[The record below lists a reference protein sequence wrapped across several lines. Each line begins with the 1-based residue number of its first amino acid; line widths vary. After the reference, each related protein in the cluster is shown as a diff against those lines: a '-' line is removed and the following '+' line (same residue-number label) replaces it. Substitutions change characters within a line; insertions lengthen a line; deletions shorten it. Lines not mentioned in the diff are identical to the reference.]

1 MSSTYST
8 NLKLNLIDTGTE
20 AGTWGDITND
30 NLGDALEQA
39 IVGLG
44 TVDFDTDGNESI
56 NLADSAS
63 SQTAR
68 NLVLRLTSSVV
79 GGLTATRFLYVP
91 NLKKNYLIKNG
102 TSGGQS
108 ISVRNVG
115 MGSGSGTSV
124 TIPNGST
131 ASIYNDGTNIV
142 EAFDYFTTLKVGTL
156 TPTAITA
163 GTLTGSTI
171 DSSTANSLTNNQPL
185 TKGEKVVIS
194 ALGTLNTGTTTIDLS
209 VAQSYTATITAAAT
223 ITFAFSNPPTSSQGQ
238 VIILKLT
245 NAGGATAIN
254 WPAGTQFPD
263 GDQTLGG
270 LTVTG
275 VDMLGIYYDAI
286 SAVYMVFPIGL
297 NMAV

>member
-8 NLKLNLIDTGTE
+8 DLKLNLIDTGTD
-20 AGTWGDITND
+20 AGTWGVTTNT
-30 NLGDALEQA
+30 NLGTAIEQA
-39 IVGLG
+39 IVGVG
-44 TVDFDTDGNESI
+44 TVNFATDANTTI
-56 NLADSAS
+56 TLANSES

-68 NLVLRLTSSVV
+68 NLVLRLTSS
-79 GGLTATRFLYVP
+79 GSLTATRDLIVP
-91 NLKKNYLIKNG
+91 ALKKNYLIRNG
-102 TSGGQS
+102 TTGAQS
-108 ISVRNVG
+108 IRVINTG
-115 MGSGSGTSV
+115 GGGTSV

-131 ASIYNDGTNIV
+131 ATIYNDGTNIV
-142 EAFDYFTTLKVGTL
+142 EAFNYFTTLRVGTL

-194 ALGTLNTGTTTIDLS
+194 ALGTLTTGTTTINLS
-209 VAQSYTATITAAAT
+209 TAQSFTATITAAAT

-286 SAVYMVFPIGL
+286 SAIYMVFPVGL
-297 NMAV
+297 NMGT

>member
-39 IVGLG
+39 IVGLA
-44 TVDFDTDGNESI
+44 TVNFSTDANVTLT
-56 NLADSAS
+56 LADSAS

-68 NLVLRLTSSVV
+68 NLVLRLTSS
-79 GGLTATRFLYVP
+79 GSLTATRDLIVP
-91 NLKKNYLIKNG
+91 ALKKNFLIRNG
-102 TSGGQS
+102 TTGSQS
-108 ISVRNVG
+108 IRVINTG
-115 MGSGSGTSV
+115 GGGTSV

-286 SAVYMVFPIGL
+286 SAVYMVFPVGL
-297 NMAV
+297 NMGT

>member
-8 NLKLNLIDTGTE
+8 NLKLNLIDTGTD
-20 AGTWGDITND
+20 AGTWGVTTNS
-30 NLGDALEQA
+30 NLGTALEQS
-39 IVGLG
+39 IIGLG
-44 TVDFDTDGNESI
+44 AVNFATDANTTLT
-56 NLADSAS
+56 LADSES

-68 NLVLRLTSSVV
+68 NLVLRLTSS
-79 GGLTATRFLYVP
+79 GSLTATRDLIVP
-91 NLKKNYLIKNG
+91 ALKKNFLIKNG
-102 TSGGQS
+102 TTGSQS
-108 ISVRNVG
+108 IRVINTG
-115 MGSGSGTSV
+115 GGGTTV

-131 ASIYNDGTNIV
+131 ANVYNDGTNIV
-142 EAFDYFTTLKVGTL
+142 DAFDYLTALKVGTL
-156 TPTAITA
+156 TPTTVTG
-163 GTLTGSTI
+163 GTFTGATVN
-171 DSSTANSLTNNQPL
+171 SSTSNSLTNNQPL
-185 TKGEKVVIS
+185 TKGERVVIS
-194 ALGTLNTGTTTIDLS
+194 ALGTLTTGTTTIDLS

-223 ITFAFSNPPTSSQGQ
+223 ITFAFSNPPTSTQGQ

-286 SAVYMVFPIGL
+286 SAIYMVFPVGL
-297 NMAV
+297 NMGT

>member
-8 NLKLNLIDTGTE
+8 NLKLNLIDTGTD
-20 AGTWGDITND
+20 AGTWGVTTNS
-30 NLGDALEQA
+30 NLGTALEQS
-39 IVGLG
+39 IIGLG
-44 TVDFDTDGNESI
+44 TVTYSSDGNQTLT
-56 NLADSAS
+56 LADSES

-68 NLVLRLTSSVV
+68 NLVLRLVTSV
-79 GGLTATRFLYVP
+79 GVNLTVTRDLIVP
-91 NLKKNYLIKNG
+91 ALKKNFLIRNG
-102 TSGGQS
+102 TNGSQS
-108 ISVRNVG
+108 IRVINTG
-115 MGSGSGTSV
+115 GGGTSV
-124 TIPNGST
+124 TIPNGLT

-194 ALGTLNTGTTTIDLS
+194 ALGTLTTGTTTIDLS
-209 VAQSYTATITAAAT
+209 LAQSYTATITAAAT
-223 ITFAFSNPPTSSQGQ
+223 ITFAFSNPPTSTQGQ

-263 GDQTLGG
+263 GDETLGG

-286 SAVYMVFPIGL
+286 SAIYMVFPVGL